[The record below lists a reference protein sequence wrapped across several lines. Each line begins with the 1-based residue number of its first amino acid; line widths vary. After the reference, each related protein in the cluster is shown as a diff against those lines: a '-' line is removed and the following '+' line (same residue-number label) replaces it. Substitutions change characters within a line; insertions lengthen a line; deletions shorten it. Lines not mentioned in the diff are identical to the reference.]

1 MQYAFYYC
9 GGFQGEVSFRSEGF
23 RNLFDMTALNER
35 IEILNNLEIKVIRFT
50 NEEVENKLN
59 EIIEEIMENI
69 E

>member
-1 MQYAFYYC
+1 MPFYYC
-9 GGFQGEVSFRSEGF
+9 GGFQRDVSFRSESF